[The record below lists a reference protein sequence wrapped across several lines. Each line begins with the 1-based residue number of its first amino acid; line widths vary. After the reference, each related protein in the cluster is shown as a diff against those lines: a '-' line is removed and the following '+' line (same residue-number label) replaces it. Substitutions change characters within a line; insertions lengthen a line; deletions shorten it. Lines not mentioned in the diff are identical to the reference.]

1 MAHLHRARVDDQA
14 DPWSEIALPV
24 QGPAASD
31 GDPVEVFPINQP
43 SLSFKEA
50 GMI

>member
-1 MAHLHRARVDDQA
+1 MA

-43 SLSFKEA
+43 SLA
-50 GMI
+50 GFVDPVRRRAGFGG